1 MKYTCTLY
9 IIIHVDGE
17 KGELL
22 NKEKRKDY
30 IKEYRKTV
38 KKYTIELK
46 NDINQKL
53 IKILEVKNMKITEYL
68 RQKIEND
75 YNEIK

>member
-1 MKYTCTLY
+1 M
-9 IIIHVDGE
+9 
-17 KGELL
+17 

>member
-1 MKYTCTLY
+1 MK
-9 IIIHVDGE
+9 

-53 IKILEVKNMKITEYL
+53 IKVLEVKNMKITEYL